1 MNPTELILSCFEQV
15 SAIPRET
22 KNEAGIRA
30 WLQEW
35 AHVRGLLT
43 RVDAPGNLVIQV
55 PASKGYEEKPTL
67 ILQGHLDMVCQKTP
81 DSRHDFAR
89 DPIHLIREGDWLKAD
104 KTTLG
109 ADNGIAIAL
118 MMALV
123 EDETILH
130 PALELLLT
138 VEEEVGLAGA
148 DQIEPFLMTG
158 KTLINLDSEEEGVF
172 TIGCAGGGGLH
183 ISLPVTWE
191 ARTPAETTF
200 ELRIAGLLGGH
211 SAEDINKHR
220 GNANKLIARVLDHIQ
235 GRVPIRL
242 ASLKGGTARNAI
254 PRDAGALFTCPV
266 DAAATCQEQFAQIQQ
281 TILDEHLQIEPG
293 LTLNLTQKNIE
304 NLYALSRS
312 ETLTAIR
319 LLISLPHG
327 VSAMSAEIPGFIET
341 SSNIGIIELH
351 ENGLMIV
358 SHQRSSILS
367 RLEEIT
373 GRVEAMAWLAGARTE
388 RSKLFP
394 PWQPN
399 TSSALLKQ
407 CVEIYQVVFGRQAE
421 VSIAHGGVECGV
433 ISERCG
439 GLDTISLG
447 PTIQNPH
454 SPDERLFIPSL
465 DAIWTFLAA
474 LLKA

>member
-1 MNPTELILSCFEQV
+1 MNPIELILTCFEQV
-15 SAIPRET
+15 SAIPRGT

-35 AHVRGLLT
+35 AHERRLLT
-43 RVDAPGNLVIQV
+43 KVDATGNLVIQV
-55 PASKGYEEKPTL
+55 PASQGYEDRPTL

-81 DSRHDFAR
+81 DSRHDFTR
-89 DPIHLIREGDWLKAD
+89 DPIRLIREGDWLVAD

-123 EDETILH
+123 DDDTILH
-130 PALELLLT
+130 PALELLMT
-138 VEEEVGLAGA
+138 VEEEVGVTGA
-148 DQIEPFLMTG
+148 DQIDPALLTG
-158 KTLINLDSEEEGVF
+158 KTLINLDSEEEGVI

-183 ISLPVTWE
+183 ITLPVSWE
-191 ARTPAETTF
+191 ARSPTEATF
-200 ELRIAGLLGGH
+200 ELRIAGLMGGH

-220 GNANKLIARVLDHIQ
+220 GNANKLIARVLDYIQ

-254 PRDAGALFTCPV
+254 PREAGALFTCPLDGV
-266 DAAATCQEQFAQIQQ
+266 AACQEQFAQIQQ
-281 TILDEHLQIEPG
+281 TILDEHLHTEPG
-293 LTLNLTQKNIE
+293 LYLNLTQKNIE

-319 LLISLPHG
+319 LLISLPQG
-327 VSAMSAEIPGFIET
+327 VSAMSAEIPGLIET
-341 SSNIGIIELH
+341 SSNIGIVELQ
-351 ENGLMIV
+351 EIGLLIV
-358 SHQRSSILS
+358 SHQRSSLIS

-373 GRVEAMAWLAGARTE
+373 SRVEAMAWLAGARTE
-388 RSKLFP
+388 RTKLFP

-399 TSSALLKQ
+399 MSSALLKK
-407 CVEIYQVVFGRQAE
+407 CIEIYQAVHGKQPE

-465 DAIWTFLAA
+465 VATWTFLAA
-474 LLKA
+474 LLIA